1 MSKLNCPNCGAPIS
15 ADNNKCPYCHTSY
28 FDLSSIDINN
38 DEPFYLKIRMGKMT
52 LTQLV
57 RVLSDMSINF
67 ESNSCSICNPSG
79 KKLYE
84 FTTSNSMFTNLNF
97 EAIVDP
103 YNEKRLCTITYEK

>member
-15 ADNNKCPYCHTSY
+15 ADNNKCPYCNTSY

-38 DEPFYLKIRMGKMT
+38 NEPFYLKIKMGKMT

-57 RVLSDMSINF
+57 RVLPDMSIIF

-79 KKLYE
+79 DNLYE
-84 FTTSNSMFTNLNF
+84 FTTSNNMFTNLNF
-97 EAIVDP
+97 EAITDP

>member
-15 ADNNKCPYCHTSY
+15 AVDNKCPYCNTSY

-38 DEPFYLKIRMGKMT
+38 NEPFYLKIRMGKMI

-57 RVLSDMSINF
+57 RVLPDMSINL
-67 ESNSCSICNPSG
+67 ESNSCSICNSLG
-79 KKLYE
+79 DKLYE
-84 FTTSNSMFTNLNF
+84 FATSNSMFTNLNF

-103 YNEKRLCTITYEK
+103 SNKKSLYTITYEK

>member
-15 ADNNKCPYCHTSY
+15 ADNNKCPYCNTSY

-38 DEPFYLKIRMGKMT
+38 DEPFYLKVRMGKMT

-57 RVLSDMSINF
+57 RVLPDMSINF

>member
-15 ADNNKCPYCHTSY
+15 ADNNKCPYCDTSY

-38 DEPFYLKIRMGKMT
+38 DEPFYLKIRMGNMT

-57 RVLSDMSINF
+57 KVSPDMSINF
-67 ESNSCSICNPSG
+67 ESNSCSIYNPLG
-79 KKLYE
+79 DKLYK
-84 FTTSNSMFTNLNF
+84 FTTSNSMFINLNF

-103 YNEKRLCTITYEK
+103 YNKKRLCTVTYEK

>member
-15 ADNNKCPYCHTSY
+15 ADNNKCPYCGTSY

-38 DEPFYLKIRMGKMT
+38 DEPFYLKIRMGNMT

-57 RVLSDMSINF
+57 RVLPDMSINF
-67 ESNSCSICNPSG
+67 ESNSCSIYNPSG
-79 KKLYE
+79 DRLYK
-84 FTTSNSMFTNLNF
+84 FTTSNSMFTNLKF

-103 YNEKRLCTITYEK
+103 YNEKRLCTVTYEK

>member
-1 MSKLNCPNCGAPIS
+1 MNKLNCPNCGAPIS
-15 ADNNKCPYCHTSY
+15 ADNNKCPYCNTSY

-38 DEPFYLKIRMGKMT
+38 NEPFYLKIKMGKMT

-57 RVLSDMSINF
+57 RVLPDMNINL
-67 ESNSCSICNPSG
+67 ESNSCSFYGSLGN
-79 KKLYE
+79 KLYE
-84 FTTSNSMFTNLNF
+84 FTTSNNMFTDLKF

>member
-1 MSKLNCPNCGAPIS
+1 MNKLNCPNCGAPIS
-15 ADNNKCPYCHTSY
+15 ADNNKCPYCNTSY

-38 DEPFYLKIRMGKMT
+38 NEPFYLKIRMGKMT

-57 RVLSDMSINF
+57 RVLPDMSINL
-67 ESNSCSICNPSG
+67 ESNSCSICNSLG
-79 KKLYE
+79 DKLYE
-84 FTTSNSMFTNLNF
+84 FTTSNNMFTNLNF

>member
-57 RVLSDMSINF
+57 RVLPDMSINF

-84 FTTSNSMFTNLNF
+84 FTTSNSMFTNLNL
-97 EAIVDP
+97 
-103 YNEKRLCTITYEK
+103 KLL

>member
-1 MSKLNCPNCGAPIS
+1 MNKLNCPNCGAPIS
-15 ADNNKCPYCHTSY
+15 AVDNKCPYCNTSY

-38 DEPFYLKIRMGKMT
+38 NEPFYLKIQMGKMT

-57 RVLSDMSINF
+57 RVLPDTSINL
-67 ESNSCSICNPSG
+67 ESNSCSFYDSLDN
-79 KKLYE
+79 KLYE
-84 FTTSNSMFTNLNF
+84 FTTSNNMFTDLKF

>member
-1 MSKLNCPNCGAPIS
+1 MNKLNCPNCGAPIS
-15 ADNNKCPYCHTSY
+15 ADNNKCPYCNTSY

-38 DEPFYLKIRMGKMT
+38 NEPFYLKIRMGKMT

-57 RVLSDMSINF
+57 RVLPGLSINF
-67 ESNSCSICNPSG
+67 ESNSCSMCDSLGN
-79 KKLYE
+79 KLYE
-84 FTTSNSMFTNLNF
+84 FTTSNNMFTNLNF

>member
-15 ADNNKCPYCHTSY
+15 ADNNKCPYCNTSY

-38 DEPFYLKIRMGKMT
+38 NEPFYLKIRMGKMT

-57 RVLSDMSINF
+57 KVLPDMSINF
-67 ESNSCSICNPSG
+67 ESNSCSISNPSG
-79 KKLYE
+79 NKLYE
-84 FTTSNSMFTNLNF
+84 FITSKNMLTNLNF

-103 YNEKRLCTITYEK
+103 HNKKDFLTITYEK

>member
-1 MSKLNCPNCGAPIS
+1 
-15 ADNNKCPYCHTSY
+15 
-28 FDLSSIDINN
+28 
-38 DEPFYLKIRMGKMT
+38 MGKMT

-57 RVLSDMSINF
+57 RVLPDMSINF
-67 ESNSCSICNPSG
+67 ESNSCSICNSSG

>member
-1 MSKLNCPNCGAPIS
+1 MNKLNCPNCGAPIS
-15 ADNNKCPYCHTSY
+15 ADTNKCSYCGTSY

-38 DEPFYLKIRMGKMT
+38 NEPFYLKIRMGKMT

-57 RVLSDMSINF
+57 RVLPDMSVNF
-67 ESNSCSICNPSG
+67 ESDSCSICNPLG
-79 KKLYE
+79 EKLYT
-84 FTTSNSMFTNLNF
+84 FTTSNHMFTNLNF